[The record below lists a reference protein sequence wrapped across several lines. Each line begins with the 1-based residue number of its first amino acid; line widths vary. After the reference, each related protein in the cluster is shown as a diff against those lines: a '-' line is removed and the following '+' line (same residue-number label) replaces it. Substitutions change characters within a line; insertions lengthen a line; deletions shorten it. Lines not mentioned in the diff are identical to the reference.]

1 MSGIPIR
8 RDMTPMVDVAFLLLI
23 FFMSTTQF
31 RPPEVVSVKLPASS
45 AEMRVP
51 ETNTIVVT
59 LNKEGRVFVSSESAK
74 DIQEVPKDQVV
85 EAMVAWRSR
94 NPSAVIIVKGD
105 KEVSFGEMN
114 KLMNQMAAAK
124 AIRFNLMTDVK
135 RETKA
140 GEAPAAAKPAHGGG
154 GHG

>member
-1 MSGIPIR
+1 VSVPVR
-8 RDMTPMVDVAFLLLI
+8 RDMTPLVDVAFLLLI

-31 RPPEVVSVKLPASS
+31 RAPEVVSVKLPAST

-51 ETNTIVVT
+51 ETNTIMVT
-59 LNKEGRVFVSSESAK
+59 LNKDHRVFISTESAK
-74 DIQEVPKDQVV
+74 DIQEVPKDQVIPAV
-85 EAMVAWRSR
+85 VAWRSR

-105 KEVSFGEMN
+105 KDVRFGEMN
-114 KLMNQMAAAK
+114 DLMNNLAAAK

-135 RETKA
+135 RKGES
-140 GEAPAAAKPAHGGG
+140 GEAPAAGG

>member
-1 MSGIPIR
+1 MSVPVR
-8 RDMTPMVDVAFLLLI
+8 RDMTPLVDVAFLLLI

-31 RPPEVVSVKLPASS
+31 RAPEVVSVKLPSS
-45 AEMRVP
+45 TAEMRVP

-59 LNKEGRVFVSSESAK
+59 LNKDHRVFISSESAR

-85 EAMVAWRSR
+85 QAVVAWRSR

-105 KEVSFGEMN
+105 KDVRFGEMSD
-114 KLMNQMAAAK
+114 LMNNLAAAK

-135 RETKA
+135 REGES
-140 GEAPAAAKPAHGGG
+140 GEAPAAGGAHG
-154 GHG
+154 

>member
-1 MSGIPIR
+1 MSVPVR
-8 RDMTPMVDVAFLLLI
+8 RDMTPLVDVAFLLLI

-31 RPPEVVSVKLPASS
+31 RAPEVVSVKLPAST

-59 LNKEGRVFVSSESAK
+59 LNKDHRVFISSESAR

-85 EAMVAWRSR
+85 QAVVAWRSR

-105 KEVSFGEMN
+105 KDVRFGEMSD
-114 KLMNQMAAAK
+114 LMNNLAAAK

-135 RETKA
+135 REGES
-140 GEAPAAAKPAHGGG
+140 GEAPAAGGAHG
-154 GHG
+154 